1 MRVMN
6 NPRRVTAL
14 LVAAMFTAGVSAQSF
29 VYPAKG
35 QSPEKQKKDEGECHV
50 WAAQQSKYDPTKP
63 TQQTAAAKQAT
74 TATGTTPGAGV
85 RGAARGAVVGGIMG
99 DAGAGAAA
107 GAVAARGQSRRQN
120 AAQAQQ
126 QEQAVTQQ
134 DQAGMAAY
142 QKARAACLEGRGYT
156 VK

>member
-1 MRVMN
+1 MN
-6 NPRRVTAL
+6 MTVRRFATLMLAGCF
-14 LVAAMFTAGVSAQSF
+14 VASSVSAAQI

-35 QSPEKQKKDEGECHV
+35 QSAQQQKKDEAECGQ
-50 WAAQQSKYDPTKP
+50 WATQNTGIDPSKP
-63 TQQTAAAKQAT
+63 TQTASAPPPPT
-74 TATGTTPGAGV
+74 TATGTTPGAGA

-120 AAQAQQ
+120 AAQQQQAAQQ
-126 QEQAVTQQ
+126 AQATQSA
-134 DQAGMAAY
+134 DVATYA
-142 QKARAACLEGRGYT
+142 KARAACLEGRGYT